1 MSNAKYA
8 RVSTPA
14 EFVDFL
20 RQVECQARELAAE
33 GEGNQ
38 SAADFLAAAA
48 QHLEGKIEMY
58 KRIGQPLPATPTW
71 QLLVDSLGV
80 ASVYPTSGG

>member
-1 MSNAKYA
+1 MSDAKYA

-20 RQVECQARELAAE
+20 RQVERQARKLAAE

-48 QHLEGKIEMY
+48 LHLEDNIEMY
-58 KRIGQPLPATPTW
+58 KLIGQPLPAAPTW
-71 QLLVDSLGV
+71 QLLVDTLGV
-80 ASVYPTSGG
+80 ASVYPTNGG